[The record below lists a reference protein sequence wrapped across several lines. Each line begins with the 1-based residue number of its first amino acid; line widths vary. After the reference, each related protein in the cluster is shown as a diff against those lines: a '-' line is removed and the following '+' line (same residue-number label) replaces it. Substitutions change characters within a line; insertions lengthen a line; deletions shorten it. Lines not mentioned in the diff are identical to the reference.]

1 MVSYANIAT
10 NDHGNDDDDDD
21 KVMMLAVVS
30 LECAN
35 TDRLTVCTQT
45 VSSHL
50 THVGMLNSCL

>member
-21 KVMMLAVVS
+21 KVIMLPVVS

-35 TDRLTVCTQT
+35 TDRPHGVARKLYRLT
-45 VSSHL
+45 SHA
-50 THVGMLNSCL
+50 TSIWV